1 VTDDASENEPV
12 TEIGDPQS
20 ALYPAT
26 YRMVVYAVVV
36 GLIGAGAAL
45 LFDFLVELGQS
56 FLLVSISGYRP
67 PAGGILDP
75 RVIFPP
81 GWNRLFFPVVTTL
94 GGLLSGIIVFSLA
107 PETEGHGTDGA
118 IRAYHQTAGTIRK
131 RVPPVKAI
139 ASAIIIGS
147 GGVAGREGPTAQMSV
162 GLGAI
167 LGRWLGIRGQQRRIL
182 LLAAMSAGLSA
193 VFRAP
198 LGMAIFGV
206 EILYSGMVF
215 ESEALIYTV
224 VSAVTAY
231 AAHGFFVG
239 WAPLFQIPGGLTFQ
253 HPASLLGFAFLGL
266 MAGVYGA
273 LLPNI
278 FYGVRDLFA
287 KIPGPPH
294 LKPALGGLL
303 VGCLAIAYPEILGT
317 GYGWVELT
325 LAGRLSFTTLLV
337 LLLLKAPAM
346 SLTVGSGGSGGIF
359 GPTVA
364 IGAMLGGVVG
374 SVFQSLVPS
383 WGLSTASFVLVGM
396 AAVFAGAGR
405 VPISTLIMVVEM
417 TGGYGL
423 IVPAML
429 ANVLSFVVQ
438 HSVSARLPYQ
448 SLYESQ
454 LPTRE
459 DSPVHRGLLL
469 RRVLRMIEGGEV
481 SEDVT
486 LPKLISFLSLGKPIP
501 IGDGHEMLASIPIS
515 PGAAL
520 AGQTVAAGIGS
531 IQGVTAIAVF
541 RNGKMLIPRGP
552 TELKA
557 GDQLIV
563 ATQPAAHEIIKE
575 RAGVN

>member
-1 VTDDASENEPV
+1 
-12 TEIGDPQS
+12 
-20 ALYPAT
+20 
-26 YRMVVYAVVV
+26 MVVYAVVV

-45 LFDFLVELGQS
+45 VFDFLVESAQS
-56 FLLVSISGYRP
+56 LLLVPISGYRP
-67 PAGGILDP
+67 PATGLLDP
-75 RVIFPP
+75 SVTLPVGWSRFLFPI
-81 GWNRLFFPVVTTL
+81 VTTL
-94 GGLLSGIIVFSLA
+94 GGLLSGIIVFWLA

-118 IRAYHQTAGTIRK
+118 IRAYHQSAGTIRK
-131 RVPPVKAI
+131 RVPAIKAI

-167 LGRWLGIRGQQRRIL
+167 MGRWLGLRGQQRRIL
-182 LLAAMSAGLSA
+182 LLASMSAGLSA

-239 WAPLFQIPGGLTFQ
+239 WSPLFQIPAGLTFE
-253 HPASLLGFAFLGL
+253 HPESLLGFAFLGL
-266 MAGVYGA
+266 VAGVYGA
-273 LLPNI
+273 LLPNL
-278 FYGVRDLFA
+278 FYGARDLFR

-294 LKPALGGLL
+294 IKPAIGGLVL
-303 VGCLAIAYPEILGT
+303 GCIAIAYPEILGT

-325 LAGRLSFTTLLV
+325 MAGQLSFGLLAMF
-337 LLLLKAPAM
+337 LLLKAPAM

-359 GPTVA
+359 GPTVVV
-364 IGAMLGGVVG
+364 GAMLGGVVG
-374 SVFQSLVPS
+374 SVFQSIAPS
-383 WGLSTASFVLVGM
+383 WGVSTASFVVVGM

-429 ANVLSFVVQ
+429 ANVLSFIVQ

-454 LPTRE
+454 LPTRD

-469 RRVLRMIEGGEV
+469 RRALRMIEGGEV

-486 LPKLISFLSLGKPIP
+486 LPRLISFLNLGKPIP
-501 IGDGHEMLASIPIS
+501 LGDGHEILVSIPIS
-515 PGAAL
+515 RGALL
-520 AGQTVAAGIGS
+520 AGKTVAAGIGS
-531 IQGVTAIAVF
+531 IEGATAIAVF
-541 RNGKMLIPRGP
+541 REGKMLIPRGP
-552 TELKA
+552 TELRA
-557 GDQLIV
+557 GDQLIL
-563 ATQPAAHEIIKE
+563 ATQPKAYETLKH
-575 RAGVN
+575 RAGAVGQSD